1 MGDPFFFGEC
11 NKEKSM
17 ELDILRRKSGNVN
30 SLISKF
36 AAYDLP
42 QRSQRRH
49 TIVGVSSTTPV
60 GPRPYRAQSTPS
72 PTPTSAPHSTGGS
85 ERKESISLILRV
97 INKRRN
103 TLSLSPNLAS
113 LCEKENT
120 SCIALSTQ
128 DKSKESTIN
137 DLKKRAE
144 LRKTDHMIKR
154 VNSMPNG
161 GNSMARTA
169 RENILAKLGE
179 DPKSKVKLARSNT
192 FASGGA
198 TGVKSLL
205 LKWCQARLRSYSMD
219 VTNYSSSWA
228 DGAAFCGLI
237 HSFFPDAFD
246 WSQVHESANTEE
258 HRRSNFVLAFD
269 TAHSRADAEP
279 LIEVEDMIFM
289 GNRPDAKCIFC
300 YLQSLY
306 NKLKKF
312 EKLQKPK
319 SDECAV

>member
-1 MGDPFFFGEC
+1 
-11 NKEKSM
+11 
-17 ELDILRRKSGNVN
+17 
-30 SLISKF
+30 
-36 AAYDLP
+36 
-42 QRSQRRH
+42 
-49 TIVGVSSTTPV
+49 
-60 GPRPYRAQSTPS
+60 
-72 PTPTSAPHSTGGS
+72 
-85 ERKESISLILRV
+85 
-97 INKRRN
+97 
-103 TLSLSPNLAS
+103 LSLSPNLAS

-120 SCIALSTQ
+120 SCNALSTQ